1 MDEDFSSEEEPAPPT
16 SVAIA
21 TPPVKPKS
29 PPVKPKSPPVKLKS
43 AKEVVLTE
51 SEEEDEELPSQ
62 PQRKA
67 TPKSELFT
75 TSTPAAQKPSKGLLL
90 DFDYLS
96 SVGDTKGKPK
106 DPGAKKESP
115 TTPTS
120 ATKKDS
126 PTTPTGERRRE
137 KKRKGSKKS
146 RHKEEEKAGGDKPP
160 PAPVS
165 EDPFAL
171 PPSLDAWLNAG
182 SEESTSLV
190 SLTQPHL

>member
-1 MDEDFSSEEEPAPPT
+1 M
-16 SVAIA
+16 
-21 TPPVKPKS
+21 
-29 PPVKPKSPPVKLKS
+29 KLKS

-67 TPKSELFT
+67 TPKSKPDGDVFT

-96 SVGDTKGKPK
+96 SIGDAKGKPK
-106 DPGAKKESP
+106 SPGVKKESP
-115 TTPTS
+115 TTPIS

-137 KKRKGSKKS
+137 KRKGSKKS
-146 RHKEEEKAGGDKPP
+146 RLG
-160 PAPVS
+160 
-165 EDPFAL
+165 
-171 PPSLDAWLNAG
+171 
-182 SEESTSLV
+182 STSVYYTLPWLFLALLHSSTISV
-190 SLTQPHL
+190 T